1 MTDAERERVA
11 DEWRIPMEQ
20 VRVPSEMTPVQ
31 LNSVAFNYGAVYT
44 RSDSHAYAIMPDGL
58 SVGRR
63 VQIDRIGM
71 M

>member
-1 MTDAERERVA
+1 MTEDDRERVA
-11 DEWRIPMEQ
+11 YEWCISPAQ

-31 LNSVAFNYGAVYT
+31 LNSVAFNYGVVYT
-44 RSDSHAYAIMPDGL
+44 RSDSHVYAIMPDGL
-58 SVGRR
+58 RVGRR

>member
-1 MTDAERERVA
+1 MTEDDRERVA
-11 DEWRIPMEQ
+11 YAWGISPAQ

-44 RSDSHAYAIMPDGL
+44 RSDSHVYAIMPDGVR
-58 SVGRR
+58 VGRR

>member
-1 MTDAERERVA
+1 MTDAERKRVA

-58 SVGRR
+58 RVGRR
-63 VQIDRIGM
+63 VRIDRIGM